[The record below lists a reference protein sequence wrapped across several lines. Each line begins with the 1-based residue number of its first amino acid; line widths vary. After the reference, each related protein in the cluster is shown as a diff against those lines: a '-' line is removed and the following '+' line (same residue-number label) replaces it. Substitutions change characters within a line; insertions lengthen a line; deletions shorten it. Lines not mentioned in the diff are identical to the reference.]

1 MQRFLFT
8 LVIFSLFLAPMALSS
23 RPQAVTAAA
32 TEPVRLTTITELPAI
47 GEVEPNNQITPPS
60 VTAQAI
66 ATGRTDSWRQ
76 PISGVISASDDIDYF
91 SFDITAPGSLVII
104 ELTNLNADYDLVFGG
119 GVDPAT
125 GQGGA
130 TDSFEFD
137 PGRPG
142 LEDVTQIGGQIASIG
157 GQIASIGG
165 QIASIGGQI
174 ASIGGQIA
182 SIGGQIASIG
192 GQIAS
197 ISVNPGNRDERIETI
212 VWQAGRYFVAVAP
225 ASAGQ
230 TSSLPYNLTITL
242 ERSTLQSLGPAPH
255 VQFLVDTPD
264 PDVSTLYIIN
274 SARMQALYPSEL
286 TAISAITT
294 TLRGSYSQTQ
304 TLVYG
309 ASEND
314 LIVEKGAVIDLA
326 NLEVIAG
333 SGAQPFNQLLEDWGQ
348 PVNQA
353 NPLYAN
359 FLAQI
364 IDHVIEAAI
373 APDNSGRSGDVRIR
387 YQIRANNDV
396 NPGNESN
403 QSTPYPNVRHIVLI
417 GSDEVIPFFR
427 LPDLTTIANEADYL
441 EYLKTVDSR
450 SNGASLISPNNPLG
464 AALRNRMLL
473 SDNPYGTDRPY
484 RFYGF
489 PLFVP
494 ELAVGRIVERPGEIA
509 DFLRRNAPWWS
520 DNNIELREDLET
532 SNSSLSLTGYDF
544 LIDGANAISRTLQ
557 QATSVSV
564 TKRVLNNNTW
574 NRNAFENQWLE
585 QPLDTPGF
593 FTSTLEF
600 YSRTQTLVSS
610 LNAHFDH
617 WQLIPAVTDGG
628 NFPAERILS
637 VAYSSGFGDLATSC
651 DLYPSIC
658 PGFFS
663 NTLYYSVGCHS
674 GYNVPYQ
681 AIDQLL
687 DIPTPF
693 YAADFAQ
700 AFNRHAGNWIGN
712 TGYGY
717 GTLDGVDYS
726 ERLAALLTQELVR
739 NEVRPDTSATNGET
753 YVGRSIGDALVNA
766 KLRYLRTALGLNAY
780 DYKVLSIT
788 TLYGLPWK
796 RIFVDN
802 PLTAA
807 IEDLNAELPPGDRT
821 APIPVAGSQLTR
833 TITFTISYDAN
844 YLQPT
849 RSGQLVQLSAEN
861 FTITDT
867 FLLASTFN
875 VTPTV
880 TVFNNNLI
888 GMPGLPAFAYD
899 ITALSGSDDDDDRP
913 PLVVRDVIFIGGQYN
928 TVNNFNPTVTQ
939 IVTETFTP
947 LINTTVEPDFSAGVG
962 FWLPDRFFGHS
973 RTEGNNGPRDTL
985 ISTAAQF
992 RATDGVTGT
1001 LRTYTQLVFQVIYT
1015 DPAATNASTALNDQT
1030 PPVIERVRI
1039 AGQDANLQ
1047 SVSTPIE
1054 VLISDPDNPT
1064 NPQVTVTGVYLAA
1077 DDVTWTPLTF
1087 TQDDQNPRRWVAT
1100 VPRNWPDVRIIIT
1113 AIDQAGNSVMYTA
1126 KGLFAP
1132 PTYQLFLPVIQRQNA
1147 PLSSGSP
1154 AWKRLYLPLLSRDA
1168 SRLVYE

>member
-1 MQRFLFT
+1 MQRLFFT

-23 RPQAVTAAA
+23 RPQAVTAST

-47 GEVEPNNQITPPS
+47 SEVEPNNRITPPG
-60 VTAQAI
+60 VTAQSI

-91 SFDITAPGSLVII
+91 SFDITAPGSLVTID
-104 ELTNLNADYDLVFGG
+104 LTNLNADYDLVFGG

-174 ASIGGQIA
+174 ASI
-182 SIGGQIASIG
+182 
-192 GQIAS
+192 
-197 ISVNPGNRDERIETI
+197 SVNPGNQNERIETI

-255 VQFLVDTPD
+255 VRFLIDTPD

-274 SARMQALYPSEL
+274 SARMQALYQNEL

-294 TLRGSYSQTQ
+294 TLQGSYSQTQ

-309 ASEND
+309 ASYND

-326 NLEVIAG
+326 NLEVITG
-333 SGAQPFNQLLEDWGQ
+333 SGAQPFNQLLNDWSQ
-348 PVNQA
+348 PANQA

-373 APDNSGRSGDVRIR
+373 SPDGSGSSGDVRIR

-441 EYLKTVDSR
+441 EYLKTVDPR
-450 SNGASLISPNNPLG
+450 SNGASLISSDNPLG

-473 SDNPYGTDRPY
+473 SDNPYGTNRPY

-509 DFLRRNAPWWS
+509 DFLRRNAPGWGG
-520 DNNIELREDLET
+520 NNIELRGDPY
-532 SNSSLSLTGYDF
+532 SNPSLSLTGYDF

-557 QATSVSV
+557 QATSVTV

-574 NRNAFENQWLE
+574 NRNGFENQWLE

-617 WQLIPAVTDGG
+617 WQLIPANTGGG

-637 VAYSSGFGDLATSC
+637 VAYASGSLASMPTSSC
-651 DLYPSIC
+651 DFYPSMC

-674 GYNVPYQ
+674 GYNVPYR
-681 AIDQLL
+681 AIEQLL
-687 DIPTPF
+687 DIPTSR

-739 NEVRPDTSATNGET
+739 NEVRPDSSATNGET

-802 PLTAA
+802 PLTASV
-807 IEDLNAELPPGDRT
+807 EDLNAELPPDERT
-821 APIPVAGSQLTR
+821 APTPIAGSQLTR
-833 TITFTISYDAN
+833 TITFTINYDTN
-844 YLQPT
+844 YLQST

-880 TVFNNNLI
+880 TVFDNNLI

-899 ITALSGSDDDDDRP
+899 ITALSGSDDDDHP
-913 PLVVRDVIFIGGQYN
+913 PLVVRDVIFVGGQYN
-928 TVNNFNPTVTQ
+928 TVDNFNPTVTQ

-962 FWLPDRFFGHS
+962 FWVPDRFFGHS
-973 RTEGNNGPRDTL
+973 RTEGNNGSRDTL

-1015 DPAATNASTALNDQT
+1015 DPAATNADAALNDQT

-1039 AGQDANLQ
+1039 AGQDVSPQ

-1054 VLISDPDNPT
+1054 VLISDPDHPT

-1077 DDVTWTPLTF
+1077 DNVTWTPLTF
-1087 TQDDQNPRRWVAT
+1087 TQDDHNPRRWIAS
-1100 VPRNWPDVRIIIT
+1100 VPRDWPDVRIIIT

-1132 PTYQLFLPVIQRQNA
+1132 PTYRLFLPVIQRQSA
-1147 PLSSGSP
+1147 PLSGGSS
-1154 AWKRLYLPLLSRDA
+1154 AGQQLYLPLLSRDA

>member
-1 MQRFLFT
+1 MQRLFFA
-8 LVIFSLFLAPMALSS
+8 LVIFSLFLAPIALSS
-23 RPQAVTAAA
+23 RPQAVTADA

-47 GEVEPNNQITPPS
+47 SEVEPNNRITPPG
-60 VTAQAI
+60 VTAQSI

-76 PISGVISASDDIDYF
+76 PISGIISASDDIDYF
-91 SFDITAPGSLVII
+91 SFDITAPGSLVTI

-165 QIASIGGQI
+165 QIASI
-174 ASIGGQIA
+174 
-182 SIGGQIASIG
+182 
-192 GQIAS
+192 
-197 ISVNPGNRDERIETI
+197 SVNPGNRDERIETI

-230 TSSLPYNLTITL
+230 TSSLPYNLTIML

-255 VQFLVDTPD
+255 VQFLIDTPD

-274 SARMQALYPSEL
+274 SARMQALYPREL

-294 TLRGSYSQTQ
+294 TLQGSYSQTQ

-309 ASEND
+309 ASYND

-326 NLEVIAG
+326 NLEVITG
-333 SGAQPFNQLLEDWGQ
+333 SGAQPFNQLLNDWSQ
-348 PVNQA
+348 PANQA

-373 APDNSGRSGDVRIR
+373 SPDGSGRSGDVRIR

-450 SNGASLISPNNPLG
+450 SNGVSLISPTNPLG

-494 ELAVGRIVERPGEIA
+494 ELAVGRIVELPGEIA

-557 QATSVSV
+557 QATSVRV
-564 TKRVLNNNTW
+564 TKRVLNDNTW

-617 WQLIPAVTDGG
+617 WQLIPAVTGGG
-628 NFPAERILS
+628 NFPAARILS
-637 VAYSSGFGDLATSC
+637 VAYSSGFGGPATSC
-651 DLYPSIC
+651 DFYPSIC

-833 TITFTISYDAN
+833 TITFTISYDTN
-844 YLQPT
+844 YLQTT

-899 ITALSGSDDDDDRP
+899 VTALSGSDDDDDRP

-947 LINTTVEPDFSAGVG
+947 LISTTVEPDFSAGVG
-962 FWLPDRFFGHS
+962 FWVPDRFFGHS

-1015 DPAATNASTALNDQT
+1015 DPAATNANVALNDQT

-1039 AGQDANLQ
+1039 AGQDASPQ

-1077 DDVTWTPLTF
+1077 DNVTWTPLTF
-1087 TQDDQNPRRWVAT
+1087 TQDDQQPRRWTAS
-1100 VPRNWPDVRIIIT
+1100 VPRDWPDVRIIIT

-1132 PTYQLFLPVIQRQNA
+1132 PTYRLFLPVIERQSV
-1147 PLSSGSP
+1147 PIPGGSSAGQQ
-1154 AWKRLYLPLLSRDA
+1154 L
-1168 SRLVYE
+1168 

>member
-1 MQRFLFT
+1 METLMTGQVTEWRDLEGYLEPHQLTELMMTGDLPAEFRSRLGRELRSRLAAHAAYIPPQLVRDQLINPQPGRISGAFWEGALLFADLSGFTALSERLSVLGRQGAEEVSAVVNRLFANLLHEVQVHGGSLLKFGGDALTVFFDAAILGEHHAMAACAAALAMQKRMTEFANLSTRAGEFT
-8 LVIFSLFLAPMALSS
+8 LRLRVGVHVGRVFAAEVGDQSHIELLVTGPEVNRVALA
-23 RPQAVTAAA
+23 QEIAA
-32 TEPVRLTTITELPAI
+32 P
-47 GEVEPNNQITPPS
+47 GEVVVTEQTLHRLAFYRVEQRRAGFYHLLDLSMTSLPS
-60 VTAQAI
+60 V
-66 ATGRTDSWRQ
+66 
-76 PISGVISASDDIDYF
+76 
-91 SFDITAPGSLVII
+91 
-104 ELTNLNADYDLVFGG
+104 
-119 GVDPAT
+119 
-125 GQGGA
+125 
-130 TDSFEFD
+130 
-137 PGRPG
+137 
-142 LEDVTQIGGQIASIG
+142 
-157 GQIASIGG
+157 
-165 QIASIGGQI
+165 
-174 ASIGGQIA
+174 
-182 SIGGQIASIG
+182 
-192 GQIAS
+192 
-197 ISVNPGNRDERIETI
+197 
-212 VWQAGRYFVAVAP
+212 
-225 ASAGQ
+225 
-230 TSSLPYNLTITL
+230 SSLTL
-242 ERSTLQSLGPAPH
+242 PLSGP
-255 VQFLVDTPD
+255 D
-264 PDVSTLYIIN
+264 
-274 SARMQALYPSEL
+274 
-286 TAISAITT
+286 
-294 TLRGSYSQTQ
+294 
-304 TLVYG
+304 
-309 ASEND
+309 
-314 LIVEKGAVIDLA
+314 DLA
-326 NLEVIAG
+326 TLNRLARQL
-333 SGAQPFNQLLEDWGQ
+333 AALQPYL
-348 PVNQA
+348 
-353 NPLYAN
+353 
-359 FLAQI
+359 
-364 IDHVIEAAI
+364 
-373 APDNSGRSGDVRIR
+373 
-387 YQIRANNDV
+387 IRANNDV

-427 LPDLTTIANEADYL
+427 LPNLTTIANEADYL

-564 TKRVLNNNTW
+564 TKRVLNDNTW

-585 QPLDTPGF
+585 QPLSTPGF

-637 VAYSSGFGDLATSC
+637 VAYSSGFGGPATSC
-651 DLYPSIC
+651 DFYPSIC

-739 NEVRPDTSATNGET
+739 NEVRPDSSATNGET

-802 PLTAA
+802 PLTASV
-807 IEDLNAELPPGDRT
+807 EDLNAELPPDDRT
-821 APIPVAGSQLTR
+821 APTPIAGSQLTR
-833 TITFTISYDAN
+833 TITFTINYDTN

-849 RSGQLVQLSAEN
+849 RSGQLVRLSAEN

-867 FLLASTFN
+867 FLLAGTFN

-899 ITALSGSDDDDDRP
+899 ITALSGSDDDNHP
-913 PLVVRDVIFIGGQYN
+913 PLVVRDVIFVGGQYN
-928 TVNNFNPTVTQ
+928 IIDNFNPTVTQ

-973 RTEGNNGPRDTL
+973 RTEGSNGLRDTL

-1015 DPAATNASTALNDQT
+1015 DPAATNANAALSDQT

-1039 AGQDANLQ
+1039 AGQDASPQ

-1154 AWKRLYLPLLSRDA
+1154 AWQQLYLPLLSRDA